1 MSFDEKILIQN
12 FVRKVARSGSCNAFF
27 EVQVVAVEFG
37 LFLNIFTL
45 IRFRLPLLAVQGWDE
60 VDDFVDYLWRWRKS
74 FDSHS
79 GDSRWSSF

>member
-1 MSFDEKILIQN
+1 MSFDGKILIQN

-60 VDDFVDYLWRWRKS
+60 VDDFVDYLWRWRPS
-74 FDSHS
+74 LGIHS
-79 GDSRWSSF
+79 G